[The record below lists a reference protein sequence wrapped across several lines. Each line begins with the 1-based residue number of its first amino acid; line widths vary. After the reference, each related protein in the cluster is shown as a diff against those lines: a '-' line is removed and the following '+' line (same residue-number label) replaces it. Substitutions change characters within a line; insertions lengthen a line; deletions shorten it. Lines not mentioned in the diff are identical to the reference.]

1 MILQISERNGFEAW
15 RQLSQLYKPR
25 TKSRSISLLS
35 ALMNLPPFT
44 KDRTLL
50 EQVLGLERLRDEY
63 RRSSGAEV
71 PDDLMLSVL
80 VKCLPGHIR
89 QHIQLQLT
97 ETSTYAE
104 TRRAVVGYES
114 VTASWAVRLLSIE
127 ELADNDFDEYE
138 VFDLTV
144 YDTFEGSCK
153 PIGVHDVRIAELRFG
168 SVAFRERFV
177 IANVTAPLISTGRNF
192 SAQHVDTTLCPAE
205 GLWLRTTLVKLIDG
219 EWILDEFGE
228 SVSDLESLTTPIVAP
243 RAIAEVITIAH
254 AELLPPE
261 DLGFDLSDDHFGVLK
276 RAAPPRPAD
285 VPAAPG
291 DAEVPARERD
301 DSADPREVIV
311 NGMRLDTNSPL
322 RVLRDA
328 CQHLGLSTRG
338 NKLTCLQRMWQHLQ
352 AQELISASAAERN
365 LKDETQRSA
374 NAQPQPKV
382 KGSPR
387 WCKGIWLGKTLNND
401 VHIIGVGEKVF
412 VKRSVR
418 RLDPPFNSDVIAGF
432 ESYPWDYGY
441 ASLGAQ
447 LVLAKRIV
455 PPTPFPAI
463 SVRDPGRPPP
473 RDLDAEAVMNV
484 PPTPDE
490 APPGNPAGYPAPK
503 GAPVTPPLVVPD
515 DVPRPEAPDVAM
527 PAQAGQRPPMMP
539 PPASAVM
546 VPRMMPPPASA
557 VMVPRASSGTRE
569 RDASALET
577 EPPSKAPRVPPSKAP
592 RLFQDRNVLEHEDE
606 VVSFEFEH
614 EEVELLEEYE
624 FELQENVEVLS
635 DAEKE
640 VLSSSEVEAALDQ
653 LCVPYTPLEPELDEP
668 SLLALDAL
676 ADKVEM
682 ARLKGLGVLLPLSE
696 LDTSVTPKTLTTRF
710 VRAWRDKKRNGAHVW
725 LRRSRYV
732 AREYAWLTPERE
744 DLFSPASSSL
754 TTRLLPILF
763 LKLRL
768 QGFVLAAIDVA
779 DAFLTVEQ

>member
-25 TKSRSISLLS
+25 TKSRSVSLLS

-114 VTASWAVRLLSIE
+114 VTASWAPSKIHMELGIVGSNSSSSEPPWKSILFQKAVRLLSIE
-127 ELADNDFDEYE
+127 ELADNEFDEYE

-177 IANVTAPLISTGRNF
+177 SANVTAPLISMGRNF

-291 DAEVPARERD
+291 DAEVPAHERD

-374 NAQPQPKV
+374 NAQPQPKAPSAEVVAEHNLTHYPFASWCELCVGARSRQDVHPRESREESRSGHSVVSFDFGFSGRLESDADRKLCGLYIQFTGAMHCVPTDAKGGRRLNYLCTELVRFIVWLGHEAVGLRCDNEPSTLSLLDAARKTLRALGISARAEPV

-412 VKRSVR
+412 VTRSVR

-463 SVRDPGRPPP
+463 GVRDPGRPPP

-490 APPGNPAGYPAPK
+490 APPGPAPGNPAGYPVPK

-569 RDASALET
+569 RD
-577 EPPSKAPRVPPSKAP
+577 
-592 RLFQDRNVLEHEDE
+592 
-606 VVSFEFEH
+606 
-614 EEVELLEEYE
+614 
-624 FELQENVEVLS
+624 
-635 DAEKE
+635 
-640 VLSSSEVEAALDQ
+640 VEAALDQ
-653 LCVPYTPLEPELDEP
+653 LCVPYT
-668 SLLALDAL
+668 LLKWHA
-676 ADKVEM
+676 
-682 ARLKGLGVLLPLSE
+682 
-696 LDTSVTPKTLTTRF
+696 
-710 VRAWRDKKRNGAHVW
+710 
-725 LRRSRYV
+725 
-732 AREYAWLTPERE
+732 
-744 DLFSPASSSL
+744 
-754 TTRLLPILF
+754 
-763 LKLRL
+763 
-768 QGFVLAAIDVA
+768 
-779 DAFLTVEQ
+779 